1 MYLNSHLGLVTVYV
15 RQGVCVD
22 HSVIQVNSLENLV
35 KISLVKISVQEH
47 VVDLFLVIR
56 RMSELFSHVSVIGK
70 EENACGIPVKAAY
83 RINSLR
89 ALTGNQVHNGFAGVR
104 IVRCGNAVFRL
115 VHYDVNLLL
124 TLDNLAVE
132 ADLVCLEHLGSKFCN
147 SLTVNGYDTLEYVL
161 VRLPSGAQ
169 AGIGDETVQADTLL
183 SLCLWL
189 ARLRGVGF
197 YTRLP
202 SGNNGLPS
210 FKLASYLLEIAAGA
224 LGSGW
229 LS

>member
-1 MYLNSHLGLVTVYV
+1 
-15 RQGVCVD
+15 
-22 HSVIQVNSLENLV
+22 
-35 KISLVKISVQEH
+35 
-47 VVDLFLVIR
+47 
-56 RMSELFSHVSVIGK
+56 MSELLGHVPVVCKKKHICSV
-70 EENACGIPVKAAY
+70 PVKTSH
-83 RINSLR
+83 RINPLR
-89 ALTGNQVHNGFAGVR
+89 TLACDQIHNGLACVR
-104 IVRCGNAVFRL
+104 VVCCGNAVLWL
-115 VHYDVNLLL
+115 VHNDVNLLL